1 MEKKTHILFT
11 ITWIYWL
18 ATLFKN
24 LWWDNSFILWYISI
38 VSAFPLISIPFQA
51 IATTIPD
58 SDGKTRLRK
67 TILAPAVFL
76 INLITSH
83 RWATHDIRWIAAVW
97 VWLYWLYLLWTNI
110 ITLILISFF
119 AITITLVMI
128 DDLRISFF
136 WIVNIKTKI
145 VEYILS
151 WIILIFFPILLIP
164 EVYNAFLISLFFAYV
179 WHMLWDMPSKE
190 WWKPL
195 ISNKIKLQLPGIFSF
210 RVWWFIERN
219 IIAPMLIILLISVI
233 WIDKEFWWNKMIK
246 DLSLVKNQYIKIIE
260 EPEILIN
267 DYSSFKSKNEK
278 IMNFFK

>member
-83 RWATHDIRWIAAVW
+83 RWATHDVRWITI
-97 VWLYWLYLLWTNI
+97 VWLWLFYKYICDNI
-110 ITLILISFF
+110 
-119 AITITLVMI
+119 
-128 DDLRISFF
+128 
-136 WIVNIKTKI
+136 
-145 VEYILS
+145 
-151 WIILIFFPILLIP
+151 
-164 EVYNAFLISLFFAYV
+164 
-179 WHMLWDMPSKE
+179 
-190 WWKPL
+190 
-195 ISNKIKLQLPGIFSF
+195 
-210 RVWWFIERN
+210 
-219 IIAPMLIILLISVI
+219 
-233 WIDKEFWWNKMIK
+233 
-246 DLSLVKNQYIKIIE
+246 
-260 EPEILIN
+260 
-267 DYSSFKSKNEK
+267 
-278 IMNFFK
+278 